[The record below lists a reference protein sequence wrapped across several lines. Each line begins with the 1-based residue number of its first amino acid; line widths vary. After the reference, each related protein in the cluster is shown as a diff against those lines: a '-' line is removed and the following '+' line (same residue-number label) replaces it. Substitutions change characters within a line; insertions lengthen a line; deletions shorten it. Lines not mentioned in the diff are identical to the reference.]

1 MNDDNAVLQAD
12 GLCFGWP
19 ERPLFNHWSAR
30 IRPGV
35 TLLRGAES
43 SGKTTLLRLLAG
55 ELPAHSGQL
64 QINGARGVPGV
75 RLDQQ
80 PERYREQLFRTDPR
94 SEQHDA
100 HSAAAWFQTLPRIC
114 PRFSTA
120 ALADLVD
127 GFALTPHLDK
137 PLYMLST
144 GSKRKVW
151 IAAAFASGAAVTM
164 IDEPFAALDK
174 LSSGFLRELLQGVA
188 DHPSRAWIV
197 ADYAAPAGVPLA
209 GVVELAED

>member
-1 MNDDNAVLQAD
+1 MSDTVLQAE

-19 ERPLFNHWSAR
+19 ERPLFDHWSVR

-35 TLLRGAES
+35 TLLRGEES

-55 ELPAHSGQL
+55 ELAAQSGLLQL
-64 QINGARGVPGV
+64 SGVRGV

-80 PERYREQLFRTDPR
+80 PERYRQQVFRTDPHND
-94 SEQHDA
+94 ELDA
-100 HSAAAWFQTLPRIC
+100 HSAADWFRTLPQRY
-114 PRFSTA
+114 PRFNA
-120 ALADLVD
+120 EAVAELAH

-151 IAAAFASGAAVTM
+151 LAAAFAAGAAVTM
-164 IDEPFAALDK
+164 IDDPFAALDK
-174 LSSGFLRELLQGVA
+174 PAIGFLRELLQDA
-188 DHPSRAWIV
+188 ATHPSRAWIV
-197 ADYAAPAGVPLA
+197 ADYTAPAGVALA
-209 GVVELAED
+209 AMVELAG